1 MNIGY
6 NDDCMKGIKTDSS
19 TFEDFVKNDDI
30 LYVDKTECTY
40 RLVSNKPDKRFFF
53 VSRPRRYGKSLF
65 CSMLHAI
72 FDGRKELFKDL
83 YIGKTDYPFE
93 KYPVIHINFGIIGI
107 ATFDT
112 FYSSFVSV
120 LLRCAEEHDVSISGN
135 SPSDLLAALLQELVK
150 KTGKPVVIIIDEY
163 DRPFTSKEN
172 GSSEFFTSVRS
183 VLNDFY
189 SVIKNQSRYVRFFFI
204 TGVVKLANLSIFSAM
219 NNLTDLSMLPEF
231 ASAFGYTEGEL
242 EEYFGEGIDEY
253 VEAHPDVKRNDFK
266 ARIKAYYDGYRFSP
280 RSEITVYNPVSVG
293 TFFSQ
298 GCYFQNYWDMTGVPK
313 FAVDLAVNY
322 NLAPSIMGGEITLN
336 VSSFINFDIS
346 QLSEGGLSTA
356 AAIALLYFAGYLTI
370 KSVSEIDNEVYY
382 LGYPNREVKR
392 SFTENL
398 LARYTGYSRFRSTWL
413 LRFQEACYAGDDTAV
428 EESLRDYYAHFSYD
442 FFPKGKEKN
451 FHIALDSIFTV
462 MSIPAWSEV
471 KGLTGRA
478 DEVVMA
484 GKHFWIFELKVDGS
498 ADVALKQIDEKA
510 YAEHFSTLRGNG
522 IAIHKVGFSIS
533 SETRMITDWKCFSE

>member
-6 NDDCMKGIKTDSS
+6 NDDMKGIKTDSF

-30 LYVDKTECTY
+30 LYVDKTEY
-40 RLVSNKPDKRFFF
+40 AYSLVSNKPDKRFFF

-72 FDGRKELFKDL
+72 FDGRKELFRDL

-93 KYPVIHINFGIIGI
+93 KYPVLHFDFSGMNMRT
-107 ATFDT
+107 ADT
-112 FYSSFVSV
+112 FLNVFRSYIRYQAERNGIE
-120 LLRCAEEHDVSISGN
+120 LLSD
-135 SPSDLLAALLQELVK
+135 SPSAMLDELIIK
-150 KTGKPVVIIIDEY
+150 LSDEKGPVVILIDEF
-163 DRPFTSKEN
+163 DAPFTS
-172 GSSEFFTSVRS
+172 GSAEKDIQDTARREF
-183 VLNDFY
+183 NAFY
-189 SVIKNQSRYVRFFFI
+189 ATIKKHGSRIRFFFI

-231 ASAFGYTEGEL
+231 ASAFGYTEEEL

-253 VEAHPDVKRNDFK
+253 VEAHPDVERNDFVQK
-266 ARIKAYYDGYRFSP
+266 IKAYYNGYRFSP
-280 RSEITVYNPVSVG
+280 RSEVTVYNPVSVG
-293 TFFSQ
+293 TFFNQ

-413 LRFQEACYAGDDTAV
+413 LRFQEACYAGDDKSV

-510 YAEHFSTLRGNG
+510 YAEHFATLRGNG

-533 SETRMITDWKCFSE
+533 SETRMITDWKHILT